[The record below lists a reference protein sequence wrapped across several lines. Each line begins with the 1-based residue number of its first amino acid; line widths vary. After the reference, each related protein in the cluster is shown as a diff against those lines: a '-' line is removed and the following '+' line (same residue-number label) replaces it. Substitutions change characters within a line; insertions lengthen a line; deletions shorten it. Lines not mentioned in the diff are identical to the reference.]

1 MFFRRE
7 KAKIASFTDRLDRL
21 REFGFAVQ
29 SASGG
34 ASVGKHGCLAQ
45 IEDRGDATPGIGKAG
60 VAIGKEIGHLVNGGY
75 QQFFVTPSGRKVA
88 ALAEQLRALHDFQ
101 EDLKEA
107 LGLESLYNTSLGTVS
122 NEHIYDRVENRD
134 RGVKKTIVVNTPH
147 GPASE
152 KIW

>member
-7 KAKIASFTDRLDRL
+7 KPKTASFTDRLDRL
-21 REFGFAVQ
+21 RTFGFAVQ

-34 ASVGKHGCLAQ
+34 ATVSKHGCVAQ
-45 IEDRGDATPGIGKAG
+45 IEDRGEATPGIGKAG
-60 VAIGKEIGHLVNGGY
+60 VAIGKEIGQLVNGGY
-75 QQFFVTPSGRKVA
+75 QQFFITPSGRKVA

-107 LGLESLYNTSLGTVS
+107 LGIESLYNTSLGTVS

-134 RGVKKTIVVNTPH
+134 SGVKKTITVATPH
-147 GPASE
+147 GP
-152 KIW
+152 

>member
-7 KAKIASFTDRLDRL
+7 KPKVASFSDRLDRL
-21 REFGFAVQ
+21 RESGFAVQ

-34 ASVGKHGCLAQ
+34 ATVGKHGCVAR
-45 IEDRGDATPGIGKAG
+45 IEDRGEATPGIGKAG
-60 VAIGKEIGHLVNGGY
+60 VAVGKEIGQLVNGGY
-75 QQFFVTPSGRKVA
+75 QQFFITPSGHKVA

-107 LGLESLYNTSLGTVS
+107 LGIESLYNTSLGTVS

-134 RGVKKTIVVNTPH
+134 RGVKKTITVATPH

-152 KIW
+152 RIW

>member
-7 KAKIASFTDRLDRL
+7 KPRATTFSDRLDRL
-21 REFGFAVQ
+21 REHGFTVQ
-29 SASGG
+29 SVSGG
-34 ASVGKHGCLAQ
+34 TTVTKHGCSAVLQ
-45 IEDRGDATPGIGKAG
+45 DRGDATPAIGKAG
-60 VAIGKEIGHLVNGGY
+60 VVIGKELGHLVNGGY
-75 QQFFVTPSGRKVA
+75 QQFFITPSGRKVA
-88 ALAEQLRALHDFQ
+88 ALAQQLRAVHDFQ

-107 LGLESLYNTSLGTVS
+107 LGLESLYNTALGTVS

-134 RGVKKTIVVNTPH
+134 SGVKKTVVVNTPH